1 MIYQPHLFQEKGG
14 DEERG
19 TGRLQ
24 EGGRK
29 EGKEGK
35 GGGRESARNVKGRD
49 RKKEREDNNNTR
61 LTDYPNLGKQVP
73 EK

>member
-29 EGKEGK
+29 DGKEGK
-35 GGGRESARNVKGRD
+35 GGGRESARNMKGRD
-49 RKKEREDNNNTR
+49 RKKRKGRQQQHPFNG
-61 LTDYPNLGKQVP
+61 LP
-73 EK
+73 ESG